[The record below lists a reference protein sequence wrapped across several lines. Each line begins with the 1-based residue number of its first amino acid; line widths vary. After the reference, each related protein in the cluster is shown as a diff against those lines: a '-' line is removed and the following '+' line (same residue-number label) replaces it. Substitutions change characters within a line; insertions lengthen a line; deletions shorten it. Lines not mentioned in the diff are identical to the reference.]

1 MIVHK
6 TNVKIV
12 FGIGNPGKK
21 YEKTRHN
28 VGFRVI
34 DRLKSQK
41 SKVKSQKS
49 VVLIKPR
56 TFVNNSGISA
66 KRVLLK
72 YNVNPEDFLV
82 VVDDFNLP
90 LGEIRLRKN
99 GSSGGHKGLDS
110 IIEKIGTKAFPR
122 LRIGI
127 GPLIGDA
134 VEFVLSPFEEEIPII
149 EKSIDKACLM
159 IKSFITEGIDKAVKF
174 KGVNP

>member
-1 MIVHK
+1 M
-6 TNVKIV
+6 IV

-21 YEKTRHN
+21 YEKTKHN
-28 VGFRVI
+28 VGFMVI
-34 DRLKSQK
+34 DRLK
-41 SKVKSQKS
+41 VKSLEFRVKS
-49 VVLIKPR
+49 SVMLIKPR

-82 VVDDFNLP
+82 VVDDFNLS
-90 LGEIRLRKN
+90 LGEIRFRKN

-127 GPLIGDA
+127 GPLRGDA
-134 VEFVLSPFEEEIPII
+134 VEFVLSPFKEKEIPII
-149 EKSIDKACLM
+149 EESIDKACS
-159 IKSFITEGIDKAVKF
+159 IIDSFVTEGIDEAMKL
-174 KGVNP
+174 